1 MSEVQQEVQVPT
13 REQLEAQLTQMAL
26 QRATL
31 KDQIESIEKQMSIVN
46 SMIQLLTAQ
55 EQAAKAE
62 VTKD

>member
-62 VTKD
+62 VIKD